1 MNGAAALDN
10 SLIVVLKSAILTC
23 IPTAALFTWAKTRKQ
38 PKCPSTD
45 DSIDVVYVYTMG
57 YYSAIK
63 KEWNNAI
70 CSNMD
75 EPRNYHTKWS
85 KLDKDKYHVITY
97 MWNLKTWC
105 KWTYSQHKL
114 TDILKIKKLMV
125 IKGEEEGIN

>member
-10 SLIVVLKSAILTC
+10 SLIVALKSAILTC
-23 IPTAALFTWAKTRKQ
+23 TPRAALFTRAKTWKR

-45 DSIDVVYVYTMG
+45 QSIDVVYVYTMG

-63 KEWNNAI
+63 KEWNDAI

-75 EPRNYHTKWS
+75 GPKNYHTKWS
-85 KLDKDKYHVITY
+85 KLDKYHIITY
-97 MWNLKTWC
+97 MWNFKTWC

-114 TDILKIKKLMV
+114 TDIPKKEKKKVV
-125 IKGEEEGIN
+125 IKGEEWG

>member
-10 SLIVVLKSAILTC
+10 SLTVVLKSAILTC

-57 YYSAIK
+57 YYLAIK

-97 MWNLKTWC
+97 MWNLKTWR